1 MRKALYALL
10 GVIGLLMILIVVL
23 GFIDGTIR
31 A

>member
-10 GVIGLLMILIVVL
+10 GVIGTLIILVVVL

-31 A
+31 V